1 MPGVALAGAR
11 WEVEGTMWPAV
22 CCAGRGE
29 SEVGH
34 GCRCDN
40 VCTCGDTLSSKRRAS
55 AFGAHLLLTIYA
67 PVLRPSVWCPWGAR
81 VWCALSGTANWD
93 LTHDGASAHREVNP
107 TILVLCLCRDC
118 VVLVLWL
125 LPAFLWVMQDQ
136 QLAKRGRYCL
146 SSPVPMLCGHENLLI
161 GSIIYCSSST
171 SWVNVGL
178 YCLPFSFFGRLW
190 RVRVGR

>member
-1 MPGVALAGAR
+1 VCSYVWALGHGSTPHSITQGQSGMPGVALAGAR

-118 VVLVLWL
+118 VVLVLCCYL
-125 LPAFLWVMQDQ
+125 LFYGYVKDKFLP
-136 QLAKRGRYCL
+136 L
-146 SSPVPMLCGHENLLI
+146 SDARSAACQE
-161 GSIIYCSSST
+161 
-171 SWVNVGL
+171 
-178 YCLPFSFFGRLW
+178 R
-190 RVRVGR
+190 